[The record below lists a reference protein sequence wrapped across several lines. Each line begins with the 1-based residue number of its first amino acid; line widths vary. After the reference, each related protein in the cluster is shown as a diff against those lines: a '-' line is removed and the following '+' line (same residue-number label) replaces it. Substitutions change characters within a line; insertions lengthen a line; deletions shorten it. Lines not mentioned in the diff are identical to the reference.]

1 MRSLP
6 QDAVILRRSAET
18 RSGAQVA
25 MLVVVFILFGVATVD
40 AVLQFYQNL
49 HTFQIANGPGAA
61 ADDFSDISDP
71 INVVKSA
78 AMCIQTTIAD
88 IMLVYRCWIVYSR
101 SWLAISLPGLLVLGN
116 TAVTGVVLYIEITLN
131 QHALLSVKQI
141 KPFGAAFWALTVVI
155 NVITT
160 GLIVARIWRI
170 NQRTQDLIYR
180 PERRGSPP
188 LTALQHVMRIV
199 VESGLL
205 YTGNSLIT
213 FISLVTNSVA
223 LYVTTDIEI
232 QIIGIAFNLIIIRA
246 AHSPKESYSFP
257 SGSRSLEF
265 RMSSQSTAV
274 PSTRANVSITQQD
287 DREDKMSD
295 KPGDF

>member
-1 MRSLP
+1 
-6 QDAVILRRSAET
+6 
-18 RSGAQVA
+18 
-25 MLVVVFILFGVATVD
+25 
-40 AVLQFYQNL
+40 
-49 HTFQIANGPGAA
+49 
-61 ADDFSDISDP
+61 
-71 INVVKSA
+71 
-78 AMCIQTTIAD
+78 MCIQTTIAD

-141 KPFGAAFWALTVVI
+141 KPFGVAFWALTVVI

-160 GLIVARIWRI
+160 GTGSTDLFNVLTYSRPGLIVARIWRI

-223 LYVTTDIEI
+223 LYVITDIVCFEMVCSV
-232 QIIGIAFNLIIIRA
+232 AVLT
-246 AHSPKESYSFP
+246 
-257 SGSRSLEF
+257 
-265 RMSSQSTAV
+265 TA
-274 PSTRANVSITQQD
+274 TGNTNNWHRI
-287 DREDKMSD
+287 
-295 KPGDF
+295 